1 MNTMCVSEWSGWITK
16 SFDEIKICFCTLIL
30 IKAVHT
36 QRLRPFQINEGI
48 ISYHSSIAFSIIF
61 EGSKFRGIKI
71 SSLLLSLLGIKDS
84 KFV

>member
-36 QRLRPFQINEGI
+36 QRLRPFEINEGI
-48 ISYHSSIAFSIIF
+48 ISYHISIILVLF
-61 EGSKFRGIKI
+61 LKVPNFAVVIKTNI
-71 SSLLLSLLGIKDS
+71 IIVIKPIRD
-84 KFV
+84 KKQ